1 LIGRG
6 VDAQLF
12 IDGRMHVWERDGYR
26 PIVDYARMY
35 GMGTDPQMFF
45 RDYRFDWAIVQRGH
59 IIDRA
64 LERSPDWERR
74 YGDRIASYYV
84 RRE

>member
-1 LIGRG
+1 
-6 VDAQLF
+6 
-12 IDGRMHVWERDGYR
+12 
-26 PIVDYARMY
+26 MY
-35 GMGTDPQMFF
+35 GMGTDRQMFF